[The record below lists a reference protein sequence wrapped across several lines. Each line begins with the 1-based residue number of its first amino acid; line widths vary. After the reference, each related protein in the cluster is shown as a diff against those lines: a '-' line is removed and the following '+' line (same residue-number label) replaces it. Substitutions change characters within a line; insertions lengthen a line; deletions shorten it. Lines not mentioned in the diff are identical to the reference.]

1 MNTFIYRIKTLDGYY
16 FTTSNE
22 EARMAHNMGAT
33 VNCGRVTK

>member
-1 MNTFIYRIKTLDGYY
+1 MIEFIYRIHTTDGYY

-22 EARMAHNMGAT
+22 EARIAYNMGAT